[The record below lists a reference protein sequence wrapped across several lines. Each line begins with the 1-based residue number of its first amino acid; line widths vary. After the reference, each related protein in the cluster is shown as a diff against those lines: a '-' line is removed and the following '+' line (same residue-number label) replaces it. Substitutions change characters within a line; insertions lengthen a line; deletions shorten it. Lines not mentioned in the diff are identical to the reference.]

1 MKIKEY
7 MKKKVISIPEKTTIG
22 EAAAVI
28 VEKHVGILPVVN
40 EQGKPIGVV
49 RLSDLL
55 ALELPDFINLV
66 ADFDF
71 VHDFG
76 AVETTRPSPK
86 QLTESVATHM
96 QPVMTIEE
104 DSGLLR
110 AYAIMLQNKIQD
122 LPVTT
127 ATGGLV
133 GIVSLVDIGA
143 AILSMWSKEQWD
155 DACCDFVQPDLP
167 CQPWIDFL

>member
-7 MKKKVISIPEKTTIG
+7 MKKNVISIPVKTTIG

-28 VEKHVGILPVVN
+28 VENHVGILPVVD

-55 ALELPDFINLV
+55 ALEMPDFIHLV

-76 AVETTRPSPK
+76 AVETTRPAPK
-86 QLTESVATHM
+86 LLARSVTSIM
-96 QPVMTIEE
+96 QPVMSVEE

-110 AYAIMLQNKIQD
+110 AYAIMLQNKIYD
-122 LPVTT
+122 LPVTN

-143 AILSMWSKEQWD
+143 AVLSMWSKE
-155 DACCDFVQPDLP
+155 
-167 CQPWIDFL
+167 